1 MEADARYTLVGAV
14 VLGVAALLVLATL
27 WIAGKADDIAYRQ
40 YTVYFRSQSMDGLD
54 VDSAVKMRGIR
65 VGMVSSFDFVAK
77 PDDAVKVL
85 IKVSEQAPVR
95 KGAVAYVKR
104 NVVTGLAT
112 IEITNPPDNA
122 PFLTEV
128 PRGEEYPVIAE
139 GSSELDKVASAVSK
153 MAENGAQVLD
163 KMNDLL
169 SDENRAKFSATLAN
183 LEQISA
189 HMVSSRESLEAAVQG
204 IRDASD
210 EFRFAGASI
219 SQAATR
225 AEGSIVTVGE
235 NAQTALQ
242 EAARTLESLQQ
253 ESRVISE
260 KLQALSD
267 TGTLELGAMSRDMRT
282 AADAVTVAGQKLS
295 NPRGLL
301 LGPGKEQAGPGEE
314 RQ

>member
-1 MEADARYTLVGAV
+1 MEADARYTLVGAI
-14 VLGVAALLVLATL
+14 VLVASALLVLALL
-27 WIAGKADDIAYRQ
+27 WIAGKADDIDYRY
-40 YTVYFRSQSMDGLD
+40 YTVYFRGQSMDGLD

-65 VGMVSSFDFVAK
+65 VGMVSDFDFVSK

-85 IKVSEQAPVR
+85 IRVSEQAPVR
-95 KGAVAYVKR
+95 QGAVAYVKR

-112 IEITNPPDNA
+112 IEIANPPDHA
-122 PFLTEV
+122 PFLTDV
-128 PRGEEYPVIAE
+128 PKGEDYPVIAE

-169 SDENRAKFSATLAN
+169 SDQNRAKFASTLAN

-219 SQAATR
+219 TQAATR
-225 AEGSIVTVGE
+225 AEGSIVDVGQ
-235 NAQTALQ
+235 NAQLALK
-242 EAARTLESLQQ
+242 EAAQALESMQREALL
-253 ESRVISE
+253 ISE

-267 TGTLELGAMSRDMRT
+267 TGMLELGAMSRDMRT

-295 NPRGLL
+295 NPKALL
-301 LGPGKEQAGPGEE
+301 LGPGKQQPGPGEK
-314 RQ
+314 

>member
-14 VLGVAALLVLATL
+14 VLGAAALLVLALL
-27 WIAGKADDIAYRQ
+27 WIAGKADDIDYRY
-40 YTVYFRSQSMDGLD
+40 YTVYFRGQSMDGLD

-65 VGMVSSFDFVAK
+65 VGMVSDFDFVSK

-85 IKVSEQAPVR
+85 VKVSEQAPVR
-95 KGAVAYVKR
+95 QGAVAYVKR

-112 IEITNPPDNA
+112 IELTNPPDHA

-128 PRGEEYPVIAE
+128 PKGEKYPVIAE

-163 KMNDLL
+163 KMNALL
-169 SDENRAKFSATLAN
+169 SEENRANFAATLAN
-183 LEQISA
+183 LQQISD
-189 HMVSSRESLEAAVQG
+189 HLVSNRAALEAAVQG

-225 AEGSIVTVGE
+225 AEGSIVDVGQ
-235 NAQTALQ
+235 NAQVALQ
-242 EAARTLESLQQ
+242 EAARALENMQKEAL
-253 ESRVISE
+253 VISE
-260 KLQALSD
+260 KLQGLSD
-267 TGTLELGAMSRDMRT
+267 AGTLELGAMSRDVRT

-295 NPRGLL
+295 NPKALL
-301 LGPGKEQAGPGEE
+301 LGPGKQQPGPGEK
-314 RQ
+314 